1 MTKRENITTVC
12 GISQITDPAKFYDKH
27 SEELALVGADAF
39 GQDVESFEPQV
50 RERFSKATMAQ
61 IMRHGR
67 QIMGFA
73 LYDTISGSHWRLT
86 FYRG

>member
-12 GISQITDPAKFYDKH
+12 GVSQITNPEKFYDKH

-39 GQDVESFEPQV
+39 GQDPEGFEHQV
-50 RERFSKATMAQ
+50 RERFGKANMAQ

-67 QIMGFA
+67 QIIGFA
-73 LYDTISGSHWRLT
+73 LYDHVRGSHWRPA